1 MFDRQSSTLH
11 INCAS
16 LFKRRLI
23 HLIYLHVFVFTDQ
36 IRANIALE
44 IKRMHRRR
52 QLPYPSCSPP
62 HPGSSPSASPGI
74 SPSASP
80 PPQDCLAHTSNS
92 QVSYYALAIVLIIV
106 AAWGKTSTVVTTTIC
121 HVQTLSI
128 TCRLLYKK

>member
-1 MFDRQSSTLH
+1 MVDIGTWLCKGSVKHKSAALLKNHHRVCISRSIQNGWAFKMVVVSTG
-11 INCAS
+11 CAIAVNYA
-16 LFKRRLI
+16 FNYI
-23 HLIYLHVFVFTDQ
+23 HVFMFTDQ

-92 QVSYYALAIVLIIV
+92 PVSFYTEKL
-106 AAWGKTSTVVTTTIC
+106 
-121 HVQTLSI
+121 
-128 TCRLLYKK
+128 R